1 MRKKA
6 AAWGAVVV
14 FILLGA
20 LLRAHPSRESH
31 FSGGG
36 NRKTVLLFEG
46 EQVLSSDV
54 PVRSGDG
61 EYPEP
66 ASPDRDEAP
75 LSRRTSSSGKGQA
88 KKAAGLDSL
97 KQGVKARKGNPG
109 DMKEYLDEAERLR
122 RERVR
127 KSLEEIRRKVREY
140 EPSIFDPTW

>member
-66 ASPDRDEAP
+66 ASPDRDGSP
-75 LSRRTSSSGKGQA
+75 LSRRTVPSGKRTGT
-88 KKAAGLDSL
+88 GGRDLDSL
-97 KQGVKARKGNPG
+97 KQGVKARKGDPG
-109 DMKEYLDEAERLR
+109 DMKEYLNEAERLR